1 MALDG
6 SYAGLQASIADFLN
20 RGDLS
25 TVIPDFITLAE
36 AQMARRLVSR
46 ANAGL
51 AVPRR
56 LILRADAGIAQDAL
70 YPNCKV
76 LNVLAAGGE
85 KGPALKALTRELE
98 PCLLA
103 WARASDCKYIIGFG
117 THEGWKPVTEAMG
130 YALQWL
136 VMIKEVKD

>member
-1 MALDG
+1 MTPMQAQWARCRDWIAAALPAHLYTIEDIERGIADG
-6 SYAGLQASIADFLN
+6 SMQFWPG
-20 RGDLS
+20 
-25 TVIPDFITLAE
+25 
-36 AQMARRLVSR
+36 
-46 ANAGL
+46 
-51 AVPRR
+51 AVC
-56 LILRADAGIAQDAL
+56 AAVTEFAV

-76 LNVLAAGGE
+76 LNVLAVGGE

-103 WARASDCKYIIGFG
+103 WARASDCKFVMGFG

>member
-1 MALDG
+1 M
-6 SYAGLQASIADFLN
+6 SGLQGEWARCRDWIAAALPAHLYAIEDIERGIADGHMQFWP
-20 RGDLS
+20 G
-25 TVIPDFITLAE
+25 
-36 AQMARRLVSR
+36 ARC
-46 ANAGL
+46 A
-51 AVPRR
+51 AVTEF
-56 LILRADAGIAQDAL
+56 AL

>member
-1 MALDG
+1 MTPLQSEWARCRDWIAAALPRHLYTIEDIERGIADG
-6 SYAGLQASIADFLN
+6 SMQFWPGPACA
-20 RGDLS
+20 
-25 TVIPDFITLAE
+25 
-36 AQMARRLVSR
+36 
-46 ANAGL
+46 
-51 AVPRR
+51 AVTEF
-56 LILRADAGIAQDAL
+56 AL

-85 KGPALKALTRELE
+85 KGPALRALTRELE

-103 WARASDCKYIIGFG
+103 WARASDCKYVMGFG